1 MLMPKKHINLSESLI
16 GIGGIILKCIGNGS
30 KTLDT
35 IISYTDQI
43 IDTGKSRR
51 IYNNMDSFFLAIDF
65 LYSIGAIDIN
75 EEGGIYNVFSR
86 TKCE

>member
-16 GIGGIILKCIGNGS
+16 GIGGIILQCLGKNVKS
-30 KTLDT
+30 LDA
-35 IISYTDQI
+35 IIAYTDQI
-43 IDTGKSRR
+43 IDNNKNRK
-51 IYNNMDSFFLAIDF
+51 IYNNTDNILLAIDY

-86 TKCE
+86 T

>member
-16 GIGGIILKCIGNGS
+16 GIGGIILQCLGKNVKS
-30 KTLDT
+30 LDA

-43 IDTGKSRR
+43 IDNNKNRK
-51 IYNNMDSFFLAIDF
+51 IYNNTDSILLAIDY

-75 EEGGIYNVFSR
+75 EEGGIYNVFNR
-86 TKCE
+86 T

>member
-16 GIGGIILKCIGNGS
+16 GIGGIILQCLGKNIKS
-30 KTLDT
+30 LDS

-43 IDTGKSRR
+43 IDNNKSKK
-51 IYNNMDSFFLAIDF
+51 IYNNTDSILLAIDY

-75 EEGGIYNVFSR
+75 EEGGIYNVFNR
-86 TKCE
+86 T